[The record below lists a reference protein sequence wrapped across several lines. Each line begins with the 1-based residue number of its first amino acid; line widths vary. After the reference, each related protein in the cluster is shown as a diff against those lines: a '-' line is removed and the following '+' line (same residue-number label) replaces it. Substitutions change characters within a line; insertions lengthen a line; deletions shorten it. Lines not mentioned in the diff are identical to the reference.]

1 MSAPTLV
8 AGGSV
13 VLDCPDPEA
22 LAAFYARLLGWAP
35 AELRYEGTWATL
47 RNPAGGLAVEF
58 QRASDYRPPTW
69 PAPERPQMFHLDLT
83 VADLDAASTH
93 ALACGAVALDLS
105 DDHPTFRV
113 YADPA
118 GHPFCLCAC

>member
-8 AGGSV
+8 TGGSV

-35 AELRYEGTWATL
+35 AELSYEGAWATL

-58 QRASDYRPPTW
+58 QRAADYRPPTW
-69 PAPERPQMFHLDLT
+69 PEPRRPQMFHLDLT
-83 VADLDAASTH
+83 VPDLDAASAH
-93 ALACGAVALDLS
+93 ALVCGAVPLDLS
-105 DDHPTFRV
+105 EDHPTFRV